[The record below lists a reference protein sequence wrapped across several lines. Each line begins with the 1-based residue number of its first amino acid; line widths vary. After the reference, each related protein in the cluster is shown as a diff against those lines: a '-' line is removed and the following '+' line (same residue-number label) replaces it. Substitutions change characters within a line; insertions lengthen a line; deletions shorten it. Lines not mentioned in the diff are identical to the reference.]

1 MPTTRDKVEKWSLA
15 YFILKYWVD
24 LGFHFYFKTTVSGLN
39 KLPKNKTLIFAPNHQ
54 NALMDALAILCV
66 KTWQPVFLARAD
78 IFKKPTISKILTFI
92 KIMPV
97 FRMRDGYENLQRNDE
112 IFNKTIDVLKN
123 QNGLVILPEGNHG
136 DHKRLRSLKKG
147 IARIALQALEADSSL
162 DIMIVPVGL
171 DYTHYSRVGSG
182 LHIRFGEAF
191 SARPFMNVYK
201 ENSAKAYNML
211 MGHLEK
217 GIKAEMIDI
226 EEEKYYSVYEVL
238 IEAFAQELLANKGLP
253 QSHSNTVDV
262 QQEVIKGINR
272 LKNND
277 NDDFLL
283 LAADALEYRL
293 LLNRRGIPPGSF
305 PLKTIHKASL
315 LPLALSLG
323 VALPLFIAS
332 FVNIIIPVAAA
343 KLLSN
348 KFEDKQFISSVRFV
362 VGLVLSLLML
372 IIQTGIFAIITKS
385 LLYSTLYAFGFI
397 ASFYIFFIW
406 KKGANVLANRVNV
419 AKHLLKGS
427 QKMKRLGELHES
439 LYRQIIEILK

>member
-1 MPTTRDKVEKWSLA
+1 
-15 YFILKYWVD
+15 
-24 LGFHFYFKTTVSGLN
+24 
-39 KLPKNKTLIFAPNHQ
+39 
-54 NALMDALAILCV
+54 MDALAILCV

-78 IFKKPTISKILTFI
+78 IFKKPTVSKILTFI

-136 DHKRLRSLKKG
+136 DHKRLRTLKKG
-147 IARIALQALEADSSL
+147 IA
-162 DIMIVPVGL
+162 
-171 DYTHYSRVGSG
+171 RVGSG
-182 LHIRFGEAF
+182 LHIRFGEPF
-191 SARPFMNVYK
+191 SAKPFMNVYK

-226 EEEKYYSVYEVL
+226 EEQKYYSVYEVL
-238 IEAFAQELLANKGLP
+238 IDSFAQELLANKGLP
-253 QSHSNTVDV
+253 QSHSNIVDI

-272 LKNND
+272 FKNND

-315 LPLALSLG
+315 LPLALALG
-323 VALPLFIAS
+323 VALPLFVAS

-362 VGLVLSLLML
+362 IGLVLSLLML

-385 LLYSTLYAFGFI
+385 LLYSALYAVGFI

-406 KKGANVLANRVNV
+406 KKWANVFANRVNV

-427 QKMKRLGELHES
+427 QKMRRLGELHES